1 MLNFKQE
8 ELIRQL
14 VKDAKK
20 QFPEISFLNVTPSPE
35 NPAELW
41 IRVTAP
47 DDEDREIELVEFASN
62 KTMDILLDYGYHM
75 LVMPT
80 HNMEDAN
87 FWPSI
92 ELSMDDASHEK

>member
-14 VKDAKK
+14 VKDIRAT
-20 QFPEISFLNVTPSPE
+20 FPEVNFINVTPSPE
-35 NPAELW
+35 NPDELW

-47 DDEDREIELVEFASN
+47 ADEEKEFELREFSAN
-62 KTMDILLDYGYHM
+62 RTMDILLDYGYHM

-80 HNMEDAN
+80 HNPNDAS
-87 FWPSI
+87 FWPHIDVSI
-92 ELSMDDASHEK
+92 EES